1 MTDHWRYTPLAAL
14 TAMAVLLAAAVAIV
28 VLAER
33 GYTEDAIQDARADAQ
48 VLGHLM
54 TAPLAAG
61 DTGTLTNY
69 LAALEADRGIVAAAV
84 YDARGRRTATF
95 VRAGAEPAP
104 DTATQASIR
113 HEGDRIAVAVPVLQ
127 DDRLLGTVYVR
138 VVAETFVDRIA
149 RYGDLLPLGVM
160 MLVVLAVLGIA
171 QATVNRANAEL
182 KRRADA
188 LQRSNTEL
196 LAQIEQRQTAEEAL
210 RQAQKM
216 ESIGHLTGGVAHDF
230 NNLLAIMV
238 GSLNLLQDR
247 GGDERQEKLLAAA
260 LRAARRGGEL
270 TQRLLAFSRR
280 QALQPQP
287 VDVNRLIARMSDP
300 LTRTLGER
308 IAVKSVAAAD
318 LWRTHVDPN
327 QLEAAIMNLSANA
340 RDAMPDGGTLTIE
353 TANAHLDERYAD
365 RHDDVRVGDY
375 VRLGITDTG
384 VGMTPQVAERAFE
397 PFFTTKDV
405 GHGTGLGLSQ
415 VYGLVKQSGGH
426 IAIDSERGRG
436 TTVRIY
442 LPRLVSDDAP
452 ATPGAVP
459 VPPPGPAA
467 DARGVIL
474 VVEDND
480 SMREHSVTALEEL
493 GYRVLQAADGAQA
506 LRALDEHP
514 EIELLFTDI
523 GLPGGM
529 NGRELAAAAQAR
541 RPEIKMLFTT
551 GYTRDAIAG
560 DERLDAT
567 VRLIAKPF
575 TYDELAGGVRDLLAD
590 EPPAVLVVEDE
601 FLVMMNIVDCLDEL
615 GIRAIEAGTAAEAR
629 QSLER
634 SDGDGIAC
642 VILDLNLPD
651 LRGDGLAAEIRE
663 RWPAL
668 PVVVSSGFGREEL
681 RPGLQADPTV
691 GYLPKPFE
699 PSELKSVLTRAGMS
713 LVPGR
718 G

>member
-1 MTDHWRYTPLAAL
+1 M
-14 TAMAVLLAAAVAIV
+14 
-28 VLAER
+28 
-33 GYTEDAIQDARADAQ
+33 
-48 VLGHLM
+48 
-54 TAPLAAG
+54 
-61 DTGTLTNY
+61 
-69 LAALEADRGIVAAAV
+69 
-84 YDARGRRTATF
+84 
-95 VRAGAEPAP
+95 
-104 DTATQASIR
+104 
-113 HEGDRIAVAVPVLQ
+113 
-127 DDRLLGTVYVR
+127 
-138 VVAETFVDRIA
+138 
-149 RYGDLLPLGVM
+149 
-160 MLVVLAVLGIA
+160 
-171 QATVNRANAEL
+171 
-182 KRRADA
+182 
-188 LQRSNTEL
+188 
-196 LAQIEQRQTAEEAL
+196 
-210 RQAQKM
+210 
-216 ESIGHLTGGVAHDF
+216 
-230 NNLLAIMV
+230 
-238 GSLNLLQDR
+238 
-247 GGDERQEKLLAAA
+247 
-260 LRAARRGGEL
+260 
-270 TQRLLAFSRR
+270 
-280 QALQPQP
+280 
-287 VDVNRLIARMSDP
+287 
-300 LTRTLGER
+300 
-308 IAVKSVAAAD
+308 
-318 LWRTHVDPN
+318 
-327 QLEAAIMNLSANA
+327 
-340 RDAMPDGGTLTIE
+340 
-353 TANAHLDERYAD
+353 
-365 RHDDVRVGDY
+365 
-375 VRLGITDTG
+375 
-384 VGMTPQVAERAFE
+384 
-397 PFFTTKDV
+397 
-405 GHGTGLGLSQ
+405 
-415 VYGLVKQSGGH
+415 
-426 IAIDSERGRG
+426 
-436 TTVRIY
+436 
-442 LPRLVSDDAP
+442 
-452 ATPGAVP
+452 
-459 VPPPGPAA
+459 
-467 DARGVIL
+467 IL

>member
-230 NNLLAIMV
+230 NNLLAIIL
-238 GSLNLLQDR
+238 GNLERLGRRISDGADPERLQ
-247 GGDERQEKLLAAA
+247 QA
-260 LRAARRGGEL
+260 LRNARTGAERAASL
-270 TQRLLAFSRR
+270 TSSLLAFSRR

-436 TTVRIY
+436 TTTCRGWCPTT
-442 LPRLVSDDAP
+442 LRRRRGPSRCRR
-452 ATPGAVP
+452 
-459 VPPPGPAA
+459 PGPRRTHAA
-467 DARGVIL
+467 
-474 VVEDND
+474 
-480 SMREHSVTALEEL
+480 
-493 GYRVLQAADGAQA
+493 
-506 LRALDEHP
+506 
-514 EIELLFTDI
+514 
-523 GLPGGM
+523 
-529 NGRELAAAAQAR
+529 
-541 RPEIKMLFTT
+541 
-551 GYTRDAIAG
+551 
-560 DERLDAT
+560 
-567 VRLIAKPF
+567 
-575 TYDELAGGVRDLLAD
+575 
-590 EPPAVLVVEDE
+590 
-601 FLVMMNIVDCLDEL
+601 
-615 GIRAIEAGTAAEAR
+615 
-629 QSLER
+629 
-634 SDGDGIAC
+634 
-642 VILDLNLPD
+642 
-651 LRGDGLAAEIRE
+651 
-663 RWPAL
+663 
-668 PVVVSSGFGREEL
+668 
-681 RPGLQADPTV
+681 
-691 GYLPKPFE
+691 
-699 PSELKSVLTRAGMS
+699 
-713 LVPGR
+713 
-718 G
+718 